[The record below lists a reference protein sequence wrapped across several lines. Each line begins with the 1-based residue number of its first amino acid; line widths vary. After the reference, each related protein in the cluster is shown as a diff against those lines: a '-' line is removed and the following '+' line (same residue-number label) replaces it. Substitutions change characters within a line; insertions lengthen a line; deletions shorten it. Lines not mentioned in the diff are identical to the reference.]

1 MTMLTQCVCSEWKVF
16 LNKWQYHWKTQ
27 RSKNQRTLNQRF
39 EWFLPDDVKV
49 GFENWRCNSEDIC
62 TLLRRCGNILI
73 KWEGL
78 VFVIIY
84 LKRNKIKKNRYSIL
98 IYKIYIMYI
107 EWIFQILHLDIL
119 DFIVLWFLNN
129 LESLINSHKNVG
141 EI

>member
-1 MTMLTQCVCSEWKVF
+1 M
-16 LNKWQYHWKTQ
+16 
-27 RSKNQRTLNQRF
+27 
-39 EWFLPDDVKV
+39 
-49 GFENWRCNSEDIC
+49 
-62 TLLRRCGNILI
+62 
-73 KWEGL
+73 
-78 VFVIIY
+78 
-84 LKRNKIKKNRYSIL
+84 